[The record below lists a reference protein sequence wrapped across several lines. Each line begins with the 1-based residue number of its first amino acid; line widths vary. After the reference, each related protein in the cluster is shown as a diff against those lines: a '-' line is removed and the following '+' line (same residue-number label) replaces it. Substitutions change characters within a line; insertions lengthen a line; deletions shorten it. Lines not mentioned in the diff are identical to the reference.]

1 MVKRTWGHLARDG
14 NAAGL
19 RRSGWAVLFLVSL
32 ALLIASHRWVQSVH
46 VQVGAIA
53 PQDITATRKVVDTPR
68 LIALRRAALAK
79 VQPVYVTDDSAISES
94 LATMRR
100 LFARV
105 ALAQKSLPPHPT
117 PGKLVAVWQSK
128 VGLTVSAPVVEAIL
142 GLSAHELK
150 GIEQDEAQILQG
162 VMSRAGYKP
171 SQSPAELQAVRS
183 AVEDLGLSNA
193 RTAFMWAV
201 GAASLRPT
209 LVYSASETTLARAK
223 ALSSVPVPYIYPGQ
237 IVVSK
242 GTRVTQ
248 AQVDILRDL
257 DLLRPHSNL
266 WALLGALLE
275 TALVMAVGLLFIR
288 RFARRAFTRESAYVM
303 VGLVAVVTL
312 GMARLLVTVAPPLIP
327 LAFASMLLALFFP
340 SLTAAILGVLIGIL
354 AAAATGLS
362 PGLVITLMLGGLVG
376 ALTMPRS
383 AQRADVAR
391 VGAFVAVATL
401 IGFVGSRVLDGEVFN
416 HFSVWTGLLW
426 SLANGAASAVIVIGS
441 LPFWESVFDLIT
453 SVKLLEL
460 SNPKHPLLRRLL
472 LEAPGTYHHSL
483 MVANLAEAAA
493 DAVGADGL
501 LARVGAY
508 FHDIGKVMRPYF
520 FVDNQFGGENPH
532 DKIAPSLSTL
542 IVTAHVTDGLELA
555 RKAHLPEEIQAFIP
569 EHHGT
574 TLVKYFYNKAVAE
587 GAESVREEEFRYPGP
602 KPQSRETAIVMLA
615 DTCEAAVRAA
625 KDPSQEAIGQLVR
638 KLIREKLYDG
648 QLDESNLTLKDL
660 ETIAQAFVHVLAGVF
675 HSRIEYPEEIRRM
688 REKEGVRPVEGA
700 SQ

>member
-1 MVKRTWGHLARDG
+1 MLARTWGHLARNG
-14 NAAGL
+14 HASAFKHYSWAA
-19 RRSGWAVLFLVSL
+19 VFLVAL
-32 ALLIASHRWVQSVH
+32 ALLIASHRWVQDVH
-46 VQVGAIA
+46 VQVGAVA
-53 PQDITATRKVVDTPR
+53 PQDITASRKVVDTPK
-68 LIALRRAALAK
+68 LIALRRAALAQ
-79 VQPVYVTDDSAISES
+79 VQPVYVTDDSAIAQA
-94 LATMRR
+94 LGTMRR
-100 LFARV
+100 LFQRV
-105 ALAQKSLPPHPT
+105 ALAQKSLPQKPT
-117 PGKLVAVWQSK
+117 SNKLLALWQAK
-128 VGLTVSAPVVEAIL
+128 VGLTVSAPVVETIL
-142 GLSAHELK
+142 GLSSAQLK
-150 GIEQDEAQILQG
+150 GIEQDEAQVLSG

-223 ALSSVPVPYIYPGQ
+223 ALSSVPIPYIYPGQ

-248 AQVDILRDL
+248 DQVRILHDL
-257 DLLRPHSNL
+257 NLLRPHSNL

-312 GMARLLVTVAPPLIP
+312 GLARLLVTVAPPLIP

-340 SLTAAILGVLIGIL
+340 SLTAAVLGVLIGIL
-354 AAAATGLS
+354 VAAATGLS
-362 PGLVITLMLGGLVG
+362 PGIVTALMLGALVG

-383 AQRADVAR
+383 AQRLDVIR
-391 VGAFVAVATL
+391 VGAFVAMATLMGFVAT
-401 IGFVGSRVLDGEVFN
+401 RVLDGEVFN
-416 HFSVWTGLLW
+416 RFDVWTGLLW
-426 SLANGAASAVIVIGS
+426 SVANGAASAVIVVGS
-441 LPFWESVFDLIT
+441 LPFWESVFDLLT

-460 SNPKHPLLRRLL
+460 SNPKHPMLRRLL

-493 DAVGADGL
+493 DAIGADGL

-508 FHDIGKVMRPYF
+508 FHDIGKVLRPYF

-542 IVTAHVTDGLELA
+542 IVTAHVTDGLQLA
-555 RKAHLPEEIQAFIP
+555 REARLPVEIQAFIP

-574 TLVKYFYNKAVAE
+574 TLVKYFYNKAVAA
-587 GAESVREEEFRYPGP
+587 GAETVREEEFRYPGP
-602 KPQSRETAIVMLA
+602 RPQTRETAIVMLA

-625 KDPSQEAIGQLVR
+625 KDPSQEAIGELVR
-638 KLIREKLYDG
+638 KLIRDKLYDG
-648 QLDESNLTLKDL
+648 QLDESNLTLRDL

-688 REKEGVRPVEGA
+688 REKEGARPVEGA